1 MKCKRTS
8 DGRKHDH
15 GALQVMRQQAVKAIR
30 EGQDV
35 SSVAAAYGINVRSVF
50 RWLAD
55 FANGGQNALLAK
67 PIPGRPPKVSAEEM
81 RWLAQAVRDNTPLQ
95 FKFVFGLWTLSLIA
109 ALIEREFGKKL
120 SLASVSRIM
129 KLLGFSAQKPLYQAW
144 QQDATLVR
152 AWEAEI
158 YPAIRAEAKAKSA
171 TIYFADE
178 SGIRSDY
185 HTGTTWAP
193 VGETPVVEVTG
204 RRFSLNMIS
213 AVSPRGEFRFM
224 LHDGSVNAEVFR
236 EFLKRLMVGA
246 TTPVFLIVDGHPIHK
261 AKLIKKF
268 VEAQDGKL
276 KLFYLPP
283 YSPQLNPDEQ
293 VWAHV
298 KRKCCQ
304 ATGAIQGRNEAAG
317 TRRVAP
323 NPETARIGE
332 ILLSPTRVSICR
344 YLTFLMQKL
353 VNQLDGSLWNWL
365 LPILEKGI
373 TPEPCPGD
381 WLQCDRA

>member
-8 DGRKHDH
+8 DGRKLDH
-15 GALQVMRQQAVKAIR
+15 SALQVLRQQAVKAIR

-35 SSVAAAYGINVRSVF
+35 TSVSAAYGVNVRSVF

-67 PIPGRPPKVSAEEM
+67 PIPGRPPKVSADEM
-81 RWLAQAVRDNTPLQ
+81 RWLARAVRDNTPLQ
-95 FKFVFGLWTLSLIA
+95 FKFAFGLWTLSLIA

-129 KLLGFSAQKPLYQAW
+129 KILGFSAQKPLYQAW
-144 QQDATLVR
+144 QQDATLVQQ
-152 AWEAEI
+152 WEAET
-158 YPAIRAEAKAKSA
+158 YPAIRAEAQAAGA

-193 VGETPVVEVTG
+193 IGETPVVEVTG

-213 AVSPRGEFRFM
+213 AVSPRGDFRFM

-236 EFLKRLMVGA
+236 EFLKRLMIGA
-246 TTPVFLIVDGHPIHK
+246 EKPVFLIVDGHPIHK
-261 AKLIKKF
+261 AKLVKTF
-268 VEAQDGKL
+268 VEAQEGRL

-298 KRKCCQ
+298 KRQVSRQLVQSKDEMKKL
-304 ATGAIQGRNEAAG
+304 ALGAL
-317 TRRVAP
+317 RR
-323 NPETARIGE
+323 I
-332 ILLSPTRVSICR
+332 
-344 YLTFLMQKL
+344 QKL
-353 VNQLDGSLWNWL
+353 PQLVKSFFRQ
-365 LPILEKGI
+365 
-373 TPEPCPGD
+373 PEC
-381 WLQCDRA
+381 QYAAICTFF